1 MKDFYTDEFN
11 RYNSQ
16 LKKECHIVSE
26 EKENSSYAY
35 SDYSSF
41 IERDGTYRA
50 NDTLLHSVP
59 LTFSSSQLQ
68 DILDNS
74 IEHHY
79 THINENTF
87 YILDL
92 SKNKQTSF
100 NSLVFQLNQPPI
112 KSMEPTNKI
121 MTRYFDET
129 HVSYSFIQSVGKAFG
144 IHKCCPYVC
153 GDEIFI
159 PEKGAGNNKS
169 ASWIAM
175 HHILHYNV
183 NKKEG
188 QVYLYFRN
196 HHQMMATISPETFRD
211 QLKRSATLYHAQSLM
226 VTHFLNSTKY
236 IRNDN
241 STNESN
247 IIQKKLTSF
256 APDFKPYSLH
266 RLLQYFVYF
275 SAQELLVKIM
285 KKDNPY
291 LDDLNA
297 LSKVPELNFI
307 DKPD

>member
-11 RYNSQ
+11 HYNDQ
-16 LKKECHIVSE
+16 LKRECHIISE
-26 EKENSSYAY
+26 EKESASYNY
-35 SDYSSF
+35 QNYSSF
-41 IERDGTYRA
+41 IERNGAYKMADDFFYSA
-50 NDTLLHSVP
+50 P
-59 LTFSSSQLQ
+59 LTFSSVQLQ

-79 THINENTF
+79 IYINEYTF

-112 KSMEPTNKI
+112 KSMETTKKI
-121 MTRYFDET
+121 MSRYFNET
-129 HVSYSFIQSVGKAFG
+129 RVSYSFIQSVGKAFG

-153 GDEIFI
+153 GEQIFI

-188 QVYLYFRN
+188 YVYLYFRN
-196 HHQMMATISPETFRD
+196 HHQMMATISLETFKD
-211 QLKRSATLYHAQSLM
+211 QLKRSATLYHAQSLLI
-226 VTHFLNSTKY
+226 THFLNNNRY
-236 IRNDN
+236 IQNDN
-241 STNESN
+241 LKNESN

-256 APDFKPYSLH
+256 TPNFKPYSLYQ
-266 RLLQYFVYF
+266 LLEYFVYF
-275 SAQELLVKIM
+275 SAEELLI
-285 KKDNPY
+285 
-291 LDDLNA
+291 
-297 LSKVPELNFI
+297 
-307 DKPD
+307 